1 MEIDIDRFS
10 RQIAAYGFESMR
22 NLASMTVLSIGLG
35 GLGLETVKNLI
46 LSGPKK
52 VVVYDNSPVAFEDLS
67 ACFCFSEENIGQKK
81 SSVAIKYLKE
91 LHPFSNVSAYDG
103 ELDENYIKLFTL
115 VFASGVKLSEKIRI
129 NELCRKATPQI
140 GFIFSENYGVTGVGF
155 VDFGDNFMCN
165 DPYESQQPLIQISS
179 ISKEPEAIVTCLSQ
193 HFLETGDYVAFKNVQ
208 GMTDLNSFENVQV
221 TIVNEFSFSIF
232 DTSNFS
238 VYENGGTVQKII
250 KPLNLKF
257 DSLKDS
263 LNNPKINFIFP
274 DPTKPDRNI
283 QIHLAFRAVAEFEE
297 LNGRLPELLNE
308 QDAENCFTIAQQLNL
323 KESGEPYVDIV
334 DKELVSKTSKYSKSQ
349 ISPIA
354 SIWGGIMSQ
363 EIFKHT
369 GKYRPAQQWIYLDF
383 LDVIGPDPIINES
396 RDKSQ
401 TLILGEKAQKIL
413 SSKEVF
419 LIGAGA
425 TGCELLKQIVLMG
438 VKKVFITDD
447 DRIELSN
454 LSRQFLYRQADSG
467 KNKSITAGSAAKK
480 FNKNVEIVSKTSRVS
495 KDHLKE
501 FDTAFWNAIDFTILA
516 VDNFAARI
524 YIDELCV
531 QHEKPVFEC
540 GTSGIK
546 GSSTVILPHQTISY
560 NEIPQQIKEA
570 PAACT
575 LKSFP
580 YTIGHCAQW
589 SRSEF
594 EFILNSSVS
603 ELNDFA
609 KDMEA
614 YKNNIALLDYYSAS
628 EKLDCLS
635 LGIELALCKNE
646 QDIINF
652 VASRFEELFFY
663 RIQDINKHFPPDYTT
678 SKGAKFWV
686 SPKRI
691 PKAMPLD
698 SNNQLC
704 LDFIKSGY
712 KLLAEILGTEKNIDI
727 TKMLSYYQSGAR
739 ANSHSLI
746 ITEDDEINND
756 AMGDLTTYIE
766 HVITR
771 GLNVDKGK
779 TIKNIYFDKDCND
792 HIDFVVACTN
802 CRARN
807 YFIAEGTWFDIKI
820 VAGNIVPA
828 ISTTTSVITGLL
840 GIEICRL
847 GLSDNYE
854 NYRNS
859 MINLI
864 EPLIKFSI
872 PMDTL
877 HYYDDEKFYY
887 RPEGFSKWSKL
898 RYKSPLTLKGLE
910 EDFRLRFLAE
920 LQYLVINDYCF
931 FLKQI
936 NEDDKQMLIEE
947 FCMKNYDFLNI
958 DREIPF
964 LTSALDIETKKIVK
978 TPPILYS
985 LG

>member
-10 RQIAAYGFESMR
+10 RQLAAYGFESMR

-52 VVVYDNSPVAFEDLS
+52 VVVYDNSPIVFEDLS

-81 SSVAIKYLKE
+81 SLVAVKYLKE
-91 LHPFSNVSAYDG
+91 LHPFANVSAYDG
-103 ELDENYIKLFTL
+103 ELDENYIQLFTL
-115 VFASGVKLSEKIRI
+115 VFASGIKLSEKIRI
-129 NELCRKATPQI
+129 NELCRKSTPQI

-155 VDFGDNFMCN
+155 VDFGDNFICN
-165 DPYESQQPLIQISS
+165 DPYENRQSLIQISS
-179 ISKEPEAIVTCLSQ
+179 VSKESEAIVTCLSQ
-193 HFLETGDYVAFKNVQ
+193 HFLETGDCVTFKNVQ
-208 GMTDLNSFENVQV
+208 GMTELNSFESVKV
-221 TIVNEFSFSIF
+221 TVVNDFSFSII
-232 DTSNFS
+232 DTSNFNI
-238 VYENGGTVQKII
+238 YETGGTVQKIV

-263 LNNPKINFIFP
+263 LNNPRISYIYP
-274 DPTKPDRNI
+274 DPTKPNRNI

-297 LNGRLPELLNE
+297 LNDRLPELLNE
-308 QDAENCFTIAQQLNL
+308 QDSESCFNIAQQMNL
-323 KESGEPYVDIV
+323 KNSGEFYVDTV
-334 DKELVSKTSKYSKSQ
+334 DKELVSKTAKYSKSQ
-349 ISPIA
+349 ISPFA

-363 EIFKHT
+363 EILKHT

-383 LDVIGPDPIINES
+383 LDIIGPDPIIYES

-401 TLILGEKAQKIL
+401 ALILGEKANKIL
-413 SSKEVF
+413 NSKEVF

-438 VKKVFITDD
+438 VKKIIITDD
-447 DRIELSN
+447 DQIEISN
-454 LSRQFLYRQADSG
+454 LSRQFLYRQNDRG

-480 FNKNVEIVSKTSRVS
+480 FNKNVEIISKTSRVS
-495 KDHLKE
+495 KDNLKE
-501 FDTAFWNAIDFTILA
+501 FDEIFWNTIDFTILA
-516 VDNFAARI
+516 VDNFSARI
-524 YIDELCV
+524 FIDDLCV
-531 QHEKPVFEC
+531 QHEKPIFEC
-540 GTSGIK
+540 GTSGIR
-546 GSSTVILPHQTISY
+546 GSSTVVLPHQTISY
-560 NEIPQQIKEA
+560 NDIPQQVKEA

-589 SRSEF
+589 SRNEF

-603 ELNDFA
+603 ELNNFA
-609 KDMEA
+609 KDIEE
-614 YKNNIALLDYYSAS
+614 YKNTIVSLDYYSAI

-635 LGIELALCKNE
+635 MGIELALCKNE
-646 QDIINF
+646 QDIVNF

-663 RIQDINKHFPPDYTT
+663 RIEDIIRNFPPDYTT

-691 PKAMPLD
+691 PTAMPID
-698 SNNQLC
+698 FNNQLC

-712 KLLAEILGTEKNIDI
+712 KLIAEILGMEKIIDI
-727 TKMLSYYQSGAR
+727 TKMLNYYSGIR

-746 ITEDDEINND
+746 ITEDEEINNN
-756 AMGDLTTYIE
+756 AMGDVSIYIE
-766 HVITR
+766 HVIAR
-771 GLNVDKGK
+771 GQNVDKGK
-779 TIKNIYFDKDCND
+779 MIKTIDFDKDCND

-820 VAGNIVPA
+820 IAGNIAPA

-840 GIEICRL
+840 GIEICRI

-898 RYKSPLTLKGLE
+898 RYKSPLTLKVLE
-910 EDFRLRFLAE
+910 EDFRLNFFAE
-920 LQYLVINDYCF
+920 LQYLVVDDYCL
-931 FLKQI
+931 FLKEI
-936 NEDDKQMLIEE
+936 IEDDKQMLIEE
-947 FCMKNYDFLNI
+947 LFMKNYNFLNI
-958 DREIPF
+958 DRAMVI
-964 LTSALDIETKKIVK
+964 LVSALDIETKKIVK

-985 LG
+985 LE